1 MKDNIE
7 IKNKEDL
14 IKQISKEKYG
24 DEYFIEKAI
33 LTYKFQQGKTY
44 TFFRDDSKDNLINK
58 YNWCQRPHED
68 NMSLHR
74 FISNGEIEAHMSESL
89 AEYYNLIKIDLNE
102 FIFKFVQPIVKEN
115 IELKSRLKTAERMND
130 VLADELNII
139 TDKIAMKIGT
149 DDFEFC
155 DERCHNEDE
164 CGECKQC
171 IIEWARKKVEDE

>member
-33 LTYKFQQGKTY
+33 LSYKAQQEKTY
-44 TFFRDDSKDNLINK
+44 TFFRDDSKEDLLRK

-74 FISNGEIEAHMSESL
+74 FVSNGEIEGYMSESL
-89 AEYYNLIKIDLNE
+89 AENFGLIQIDLNE
-102 FIFKFVQPIVKEN
+102 FIFRFVQPAIKEN
-115 IELKSRLKTAERMND
+115 ISLNSELETYKKI
-130 VLADELNII
+130 V
-139 TDKIAMKIGT
+139 DKIK
-149 DDFEFC
+149 E
-155 DERCHNEDE
+155 
-164 CGECKQC
+164 
-171 IIEWARKKVEDE
+171 RKKWLEDNILDNDYASDNDKDMAEHQVNILEEILDWVRKEVEKDE

>member
-33 LTYKFQQGKTY
+33 LSYKAQQEKTY
-44 TFFRDDSKDNLINK
+44 TFFRDDSKEDLLRK

-74 FISNGEIEAHMSESL
+74 FVSNGEIEGYMSESL
-89 AEYYNLIKIDLNE
+89 AKNFGLIQIDLNE
-102 FIFKFVQPIVKEN
+102 FIFRFVQPIIKEN
-115 IELKSRLKTAERMND
+115 ISLILELETYK
-130 VLADELNII
+130 
-139 TDKIAMKIGT
+139 KIAELMA
-149 DDFEFC
+149 DFINMYTLSGE
-155 DERCHNEDE
+155 EHHYCHKTMSCEVVGGSRSCID
-164 CGECKQC
+164 C
-171 IIEWARKKVEDE
+171 IIDWARKEVEGNEEK